1 MTTSFF
7 NGISGL
13 KSYQSGINIWGDNIA
28 NINTPGFKEKIPEFE
43 SLFSQTLSTSDITSD
58 KGMGSVLTSSAM
70 DLKEG
75 SIVKT
80 DNPFDLAISNEG
92 WFKVKKNNQELF
104 TRNGSFTK
112 DRDGFLVSDS
122 GAYLIGANANNITQK
137 DNQFIIDPTIDT
149 DNLIEKGNFSPIK
162 LPSILTYPPKPTDE
176 MKLEANLQDNL
187 FEKAKDNI
195 NISALF
201 DKNKSPIEMQ
211 ENQSIAFTTGDI
223 TYQNGYF
230 QKDICLAN
238 EDYDFFINGK
248 EIKVNKS
255 NSLDSLI
262 NNLKTQLDQNN
273 INYSIKNNI
282 LTISDKNKLIIKSNL
297 ENISNASGEK
307 LIYKDTPTN
316 ENEFNNLDTFTKKL
330 NDLIDNKNIEVKVN
344 NGKIEIKNNS
354 DNDFINHFYQTDYSN
369 ELFFNNLLGITQ
381 KIPPKSST
389 QSAEFYDTYQKFGGF
404 FIDENGEKKDIN
416 FTFTKK
422 DILPDT
428 TIWNGEIKIAD
439 NIINQDFQFDKKGN
453 LISPKEIKISQ
464 PQNMTLQLGLTYFKA
479 IKNSTNFTQN
489 GETKGDL
496 TNYQIDENGNIFALF
511 SNSKSAKIATIP
523 IYHFQNDQGLDSIG
537 SNLYIPTSNSN
548 EAFLYSKDGK
558 YIPGSK
564 ILSNSI
570 EQSNVNLSQAMTEL
584 IVTQKAFAS
593 AAKTVTTSDEMIKK
607 AIDMK
612 R

>member
-13 KSYQSGINIWGDNIA
+13 KSYQSGIDIWGDNIA

-43 SLFSQTLSTSDITSD
+43 SLFSQTISTSSITSD
-58 KGMGSVLTSSAM
+58 KGMGSVLNAAAM

-92 WFKVKKNNQELF
+92 WFKVKLNNQELF

-112 DRDGFLVSDS
+112 DRDGFLVNDS
-122 GAYLIGANANNITQK
+122 GAYLIGANANNIIQK
-137 DNQFIIDPTIDT
+137 DNEFVIDPTINT
-149 DNLIEKGNFSPIK
+149 DNLVDKGNFSPIQ
-162 LPSILTYPPKPTDE
+162 LPSILTYPSKPTDE
-176 MKLEANLQDNL
+176 MTLEANLEDKL

-201 DKNKSPIEMQ
+201 DKNQSPIEMQ
-211 ENQSIAFTTGDI
+211 ENQSIAFSTGDI
-223 TYQNGYF
+223 TYKNGYF
-230 QKDICLAN
+230 QKEICLEN
-238 EDYDFFINGK
+238 EDYDFFVNGK
-248 EIKVNKS
+248 EIKVDKA
-255 NSLDSLI
+255 NSLDTLI
-262 NNLKTQLDQNN
+262 DNLKNQLDQNE
-273 INYSIKNNI
+273 IDYSINNNI
-282 LTISDKNKLIIKSNL
+282 LTIYSKDKLIVKSNL
-297 ENISNASGEK
+297 ENVSNASGEK
-307 LIYKDTPTN
+307 LIYKDNPLN
-316 ENEFNNLDTFTKKL
+316 ENEFNTLDSFAKKL
-330 NDLIDNKNIEVKVN
+330 NDLIDNENIEVSVKD
-344 NGKIEIKNNS
+344 GKIEIKNNS

-369 ELFFNNLLGITQ
+369 EVFFNNLLGISE
-381 KIPPKSST
+381 KLPPKSST

-404 FIDENGEKKDIN
+404 FIDENGEKQNVD

-422 DILPDT
+422 DILQDK
-428 TIWNGEIKIAD
+428 TIWNGEIKIGD
-439 NIINQDFQFDKKGN
+439 NSINQDFTFDKKGN
-453 LISPKEIKISQ
+453 LISPKEINITD
-464 PQNMTLQLGLTYFKA
+464 PQNMTLKMDLTYFTA
-479 IKNSTNFTQN
+479 IKTNYNFTQN
-489 GETKGDL
+489 GEVKGDL
-496 TNYQIDENGNIFALF
+496 NNYQVDENGDIFALF
-511 SNSKSAKIATIP
+511 SNAKSVKIATIP

-537 SNLYIPTSNSN
+537 SNLYTPTSNSN
-548 EAFLYSKDGK
+548 EAFLYSKDGE

-570 EQSNVNLSQAMTEL
+570 EESNVNLSQAMTEL